1 MEQPYTALADLVGQL
16 LAQRWIQEHEQENR
30 DKRPKAQ
37 RPQRHTARPPSHKAG
52 DKEKDEKFKQLA
64 KKKKEEMLKKLKE
77 KQGKVLEDKKELV
90 E

>member
-37 RPQRHTARPPSHKAG
+37 RPQRHTARPPSHKPG
-52 DKEKDEKFKQLA
+52 DKEN
-64 KKKKEEMLKKLKE
+64 
-77 KQGKVLEDKKELV
+77 G
-90 E
+90 